1 MAIKATASVTLSW
14 ERDIS
19 SVTRF
24 YRIAPSTSTPSQP
37 SGTSNPSGWSTTEPA
52 YDGVSTNSLYIADR
66 TIFTDNTASWTP
78 VSKSSSYE
86 AAKQAYNEAQIAKT
100 TATNYIQTISNGVWV
115 TPADKSPD
123 INGNPIST
131 TRGIRITDNIDIY
144 RGIDS
149 VASYGDR
156 TRIGKENAARIE
168 IDPYSL
174 SAYDNDSNRYYSVGN
189 PSGTVQEFDYTYT
202 SGSSTYWAKGYPGAL
217 FDVEVYVND
226 VQLIED
232 TEYTVDIEEI
242 AEIASEPAMG
252 PQPVTP
258 SQPIDGS
265 SNSDSDYYYTTITI
279 TKILTDGDEIH
290 VAFLV
295 DDGDA
300 YFTFLNRKRNATI
313 GSGSV
318 SFGHDCAAVGRYSY
332 AEGNGTNAIGVASHS
347 EGLNSTASGNMSHAE
362 GSGTIAYG
370 LSSHA
375 EGYQTG
381 SSTSY
386 AHAEGY
392 MSNAAGPAAHAE
404 GWSTTAMGRYSHAE
418 GRDTNALGDVSH
430 ASGVSTWAY
439 GTGSFT
445 SGTGTYVSSNGEAAF
460 GKWNVKRN
468 DGIFA
473 IGNGV
478 DDDHRSDCFTIHGSS
493 GEILSSRI
501 GNVLWTGAYYMT
513 SGHTATFTNSQKVS
527 EQLNGIVLV
536 WSAYAN
542 SAAQNYDWTYYF
554 VPKWHVAFHEG
565 KSVDILMMNNT
576 IASNVMCRKLV
587 YVYDNRIVGND
598 NNTATGTGYANNAKV
613 LRAVIGV

>member
-1 MAIKATASVTLSW
+1 MAVKAMDSVTVIDYTDVSNVKAWYLAIPRTSA
-14 ERDIS
+14 
-19 SVTRF
+19 
-24 YRIAPSTSTPSQP
+24 APTVAPNATEAQMR
-37 SGTSNPSGWSTTEPA
+37 SNGWSTQEPGVDTTKKL
-52 YDGVSTNSLYIADR
+52 YKVDECIFGDGTYVWGDVSL
-66 TIFTDNTASWTP
+66 
-78 VSKSSSYE
+78 SSSYE
-86 AAKQAYNEAQIAKT
+86 AAIEAYNEAQAAKT

-156 TRIGKENAARIE
+156 TRIGKDDAARIE

-242 AEIASEPAMG
+242 LEIASEPAN
-252 PQPVTP
+252 
-258 SQPIDGS
+258 GS

-290 VAFLV
+290 VSFLV
-295 DDGDA
+295 DDSDA

-318 SFGHDCAAVGRYSY
+318 SFGHDCAASGRYSY

-386 AHAEGY
+386 SHAEGY

-404 GWSTTAMGRYSHAE
+404 GWNTIAMGWYSHAE
-418 GRDTNALGDVSH
+418 GRDTHALGDVSH

-478 DDDHRSDCFTIHGSS
+478 DDDHRSDCFAIHGSS

-542 SAAQNYDWTYYF
+542 STAQNYDWTYYF

-565 KSVDILMMNNT
+565 QSVDILMMNNT

-598 NNTATGTGYANNAKV
+598 NNTATGTGYANNSKV